1 MGVPLQSL
9 RRIKIIMKRREM
21 HEWGLLMVGLIMS
34 SQIGSGFAG
43 REWPAKTNKQQQQQQ
58 IHQRQQN
65 VASEYRSLQQLQQPE
80 TSRQADSGLLT
91 TLISLGLRY
100 GPTLFNL
107 VMGGDEGGS
116 ATSDKVSTDKIDNLD
131 NQKEEDPLSTSNLI
145 SMAIKVAL
153 ALFSS
158 ATSDGIDKSDVN
170 TTQSILGIV
179 ISALTGSEDP
189 GEVAVMAKQ
198 ASEVVNLLMTL
209 VQVLQT
215 SVF

>member
-1 MGVPLQSL
+1 L
-9 RRIKIIMKRREM
+9 RRIKIIMKRRKM

-43 REWPAKTNKQQQQQQ
+43 REWPQAKTNKHQQQQQ

-65 VASEYRSLQQLQQPE
+65 VASEYRSLQQLQQHE

-116 ATSDKVSTDKIDNLD
+116 TTSDKVSTDKIDNLD

>member
-1 MGVPLQSL
+1 
-9 RRIKIIMKRREM
+9 MKRRKM

-43 REWPAKTNKQQQQQQ
+43 REWPQAKTNKHQQQQQ

-65 VASEYRSLQQLQQPE
+65 VASEYRSLQQLQQHE

-116 ATSDKVSTDKIDNLD
+116 TTSDKVSTDKIDNLD

>member
-9 RRIKIIMKRREM
+9 RRIKIMMKRRKM
-21 HEWGLLMVGLIMS
+21 HEWGLLMVGLIVS

-43 REWPAKTNKQQQQQQ
+43 REWPQAKTNKQQQQQQ
-58 IHQRQQN
+58 IYQRQQN

-158 ATSDGIDKSDVN
+158 SSPSNFSFLKLLPMQILSARHLQKYE
-170 TTQSILGIV
+170 TQIFL
-179 ISALTGSEDP
+179 
-189 GEVAVMAKQ
+189 
-198 ASEVVNLLMTL
+198 N
-209 VQVLQT
+209 
-215 SVF
+215 